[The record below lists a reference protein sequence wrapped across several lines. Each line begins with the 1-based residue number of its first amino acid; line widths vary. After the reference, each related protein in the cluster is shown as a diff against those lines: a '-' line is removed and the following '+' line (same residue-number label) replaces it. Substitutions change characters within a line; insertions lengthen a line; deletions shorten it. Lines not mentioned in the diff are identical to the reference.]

1 MTAVILHGGHAGAAT
16 PRNDEFFRAMVQGAS
31 EPVRLLLIPFARKTS
46 TERKEVSQR
55 HSLRLQWLNQGVR
68 LTVTIADEIKLADQI
83 RQADVI
89 YMVGG
94 DTGTLVSALRAV
106 PNITEL
112 LTGKTL
118 AGSSAG
124 AYALGKYYRD
134 NDTAKLGEGLG
145 LLNIKVFAHFSPS
158 VLPEYNELAQYQ
170 ENLPI
175 VALPEEEWVK
185 LEV

>member
-1 MTAVILHGGHAGAAT
+1 M
-16 PRNDEFFRAMVQGAS
+16 
-31 EPVRLLLIPFARKTS
+31 
-46 TERKEVSQR
+46 
-55 HSLRLQWLNQGVR
+55 NQGVS
-68 LTVTIADEIKLADQI
+68 LSVTIAEAAKLAEQI
-83 RQADVI
+83 RQAEVV

-94 DTGTLVSALRAV
+94 DTATLVSALRAV

-112 LTGKTL
+112 LIGKTL

-124 AYALGKYYRD
+124 AYALVKYYRD

-175 VALPEEEWVK
+175 IALPEGEWVR
-185 LEV
+185 LES

>member
-1 MTAVILHGGHAGAAT
+1 MTSILLHGGHAGAAT

-31 EPVRLLLIPFARKTS
+31 GPVRLLLIPFARKTS
-46 TERKEVSQR
+46 TEREEVSQR
-55 HSLRLQWLNQGVR
+55 HSLRIQWLNQGVS
-68 LTVTIADEIKLADQI
+68 LSVTIAEAAKLAEQI
-83 RQADVI
+83 RQAEVV

-94 DTGTLVSALRAV
+94 DTATLVSALRAV

-112 LTGKTL
+112 LIGKTL

-124 AYALGKYYRD
+124 AYALVKYYRD

-175 VALPEEEWVK
+175 IALPEGEWVR
-185 LEV
+185 LES